1 MHKRANKIRDELG
14 SNQWRE
20 DNAKSIEEKA
30 YRKMHPQAG

>member
-14 SNQWRE
+14 SHQWK
-20 DNAKSIEEKA
+20 DDAAKSIEEKA